1 MSRTVTALVVVL
13 AIAISLASGYWLG
26 QRKASTVE
34 GMSADSMS
42 ADAMSAEAGST
53 DEKRALYWYDPM
65 VPDQRFD
72 RPGKSPF
79 MDMMLVPRYADEA
92 GEAGVT
98 IDPGIRQNL
107 GIRTALVELDA
118 VADELR
124 VPGTLQ
130 WDLRGEQRITA
141 RVEGLV
147 ERVHVRTPFQRVRR
161 GEALAT
167 LLAPALGSALAE
179 YRALAAGS
187 SAQARELQTAARS
200 RLQILGLGAADLR
213 SAGTGVPR
221 ITLRAPADGVLA
233 EIAVRAG
240 DTVMAGQRLLQFNS
254 TESIWL
260 DARVPQADAGGLRP
274 GAVAEVMVSAFP
286 GLRFDGTV
294 EAVLPDVDA
303 MTRTQAVR
311 IVLPNPDGRLAA
323 GMFADAVLRSEDGRR
338 CPWVPSE
345 ALILTGR
352 EARVIVR
359 DDDGSFRPVRVQT
372 GREVG
377 GRTEILDGLDGG
389 ETVVVS
395 GQFLIDSEASL
406 SGLLTRL
413 EGGASNA
420 EPQENAPSPHAGH
433 GATDVPASDPK
444 P

>member
-1 MSRTVTALVVVL
+1 MSRAVTTLVLLL
-13 AIAISLASGYWLG
+13 AIGISLVSGYWLG
-26 QRKASTVE
+26 QRKGS
-34 GMSADSMS
+34 S
-42 ADAMSAEAGST
+42 ADAMSDDGRPTDARST
-53 DEKRALYWYDPM
+53 EVISTGDRRALYWYDPM
-65 VPDQRFD
+65 VPDQHFD
-72 RPGKSPF
+72 QPGKSPF

-92 GEAGVT
+92 GEAGIT
-98 IDPGIRQNL
+98 IDPGTRQNL
-107 GIRTALVELDA
+107 GIRTAVVELDA

-130 WDLRGEQRITA
+130 WDLRGEQRISA
-141 RVEGLV
+141 RVEGLI
-147 ERVHVRTPFQRVRR
+147 ERVHVRAPFQRVRR
-161 GEALAT
+161 GEPLAT

-179 YRALAAGS
+179 YRALAAGR

-200 RLQILGLGAADLR
+200 RLQILGLGEADLR

-233 EIAVRAG
+233 EIAVREG
-240 DTVMAGQRLLQFNS
+240 DTVMAGQRLFQINS

-260 DARVPQADAGGLRP
+260 EARVPQAGAGGLRP
-274 GAVAEVMVSAFP
+274 GAMAEVTVSAFP
-286 GLRFDGTV
+286 GVTFDGTV

-323 GMFADAVLRSEDGRR
+323 GMFADAVLRFEEGRR
-338 CPWVPSE
+338 CPGVPSE

-352 EARVIVR
+352 DARVIVR

-377 GRTEILDGLDGG
+377 ERTEILDGLDGG

-413 EGGASNA
+413 QGETSNA
-420 EPQENAPSPHAGH
+420 EPEEKAPSTHTGH
-433 GATDVPASDPK
+433 GATDDPPSDQK